1 MANKSSEV
9 ADSTIKSLS
18 DRAKVNKRQKS
29 EFKFM
34 EGGYTS
40 LKDAAKNDD
49 AGLGGLVERALFP
62 LRTQALRDAGIA
74 YGKGT
79 SLKQVEKKGG
89 IFSNLSPDQEKLM
102 TRAQNAKMK
111 LAATKAAKA
120 AKGKKK

>member
-1 MANKSSEV
+1 MASKPGEA
-9 ADSTIKSLS
+9 ADRTIKSLS
-18 DRAKVNKRQKS
+18 DRAKVNKKQKS
-29 EFKFM
+29 ELKFM

-49 AGLGGLVERALFP
+49 AGLGGLAERALFP
-62 LRTQALRDAGIA
+62 TRTQALRDAGIA

-111 LAATKAAKA
+111 ASAIAKA
-120 AKGKKK
+120 KSKIGKKE